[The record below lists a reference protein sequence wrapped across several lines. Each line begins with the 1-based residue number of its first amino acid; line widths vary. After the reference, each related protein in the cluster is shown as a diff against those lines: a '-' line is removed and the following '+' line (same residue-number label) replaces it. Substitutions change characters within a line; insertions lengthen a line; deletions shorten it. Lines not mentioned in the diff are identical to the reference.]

1 MALELH
7 LWQKRQSFYY
17 KWKNRESPGFS
28 MSFLT
33 SAHFPAGESGRPG
46 PWGHQ
51 QEDAGTDASH
61 VWRRPAADL
70 HADAQGLLP
79 TFHLLRHLQVT
90 RPRRITLLLWI
101 LVLALRPV
109 VFLIPHFVQGLVQNI
124 SKPQFNF
131 FFYYTYNLSRYQVF
145 VWLIFHLK
153 PRILFFFVCVLSH
166 FFFFVIKF
174 KNFIKFTLYFCGPAE
189 LFMLTRALI
198 RHCIWNVT
206 TSSMV

>member
-17 KWKNRESPGFS
+17 KWKNTESPGFS

-79 TFHLLRHLQVT
+79 TFHFLRHLQVT

-131 FFYYTYNLSRYQVF
+131 FFTTLIIFPGTKYLFGWFFIWNLGYFSFLCVSC
-145 VWLIFHLK
+145 HT
-153 PRILFFFVCVLSH
+153 FFFLWLSLKTLLNWRCIS
-166 FFFFVIKF
+166 VARQ
-174 KNFIKFTLYFCGPAE
+174 NFSC
-189 LFMLTRALI
+189 
-198 RHCIWNVT
+198 
-206 TSSMV
+206 